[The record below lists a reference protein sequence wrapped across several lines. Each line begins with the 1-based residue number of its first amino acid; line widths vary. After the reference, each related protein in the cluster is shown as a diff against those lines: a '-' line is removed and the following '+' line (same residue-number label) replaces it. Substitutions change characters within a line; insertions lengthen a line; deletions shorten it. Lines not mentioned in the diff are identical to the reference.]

1 MSKGRAVKDKRY
13 EDKHKDERK
22 AKCIV
27 WGTSVHREK
36 AEQINEF
43 LKKYGY
49 TKVQL
54 IEAGY
59 KALLDDAA
67 EHDTDLAKIMDGY
80 DDFFSGELEKFE
92 KEKLNK
98 KT

>member
-1 MSKGRAVKDKRY
+1 MAKARAVKDKRY
-13 EDKHKDERK
+13 EDKHKEERK
-22 AKCIV
+22 AKCMI
-27 WGTSVHREK
+27 WGTSVPREK
-36 AEQINEF
+36 AERINEF
-43 LKKYGY
+43 LKRYGY

-67 EHDTDLAKIMDGY
+67 EHDLSLAKTMDKY
-80 DDFFSGELEKFE
+80 DDFFSGELESFE
-92 KEKLNK
+92 REKLNN